1 MSLLAW
7 SRRPECELAG
17 VGILYPCVSMS
28 ERNVLPFV
36 SSLGQAVVATVKGGV
51 RLSCECGSASCLGL
65 GVLPLF
71 IRVNPGELFASL
83 TLVLRG
89 SEGIDVYRSDCFI
102 VVTGCMNKTFP
113 GSFYRLRRGVMVR
126 MRRGES
132 ILKVQ
137 WRFKCLVMFV
147 CVYLSRCSFQL
158 VLIVDEFYFGMLV
171 FERKVENSFPERFV
185 TSLILGSG

>member
-17 VGILYPCVSMS
+17 VGVMAQQ
-28 ERNVLPFV
+28 VLSSV
-36 SSLGQAVVATVKGGV
+36 SSLGQAVVATVEGSV

-71 IRVNPGELFASL
+71 IRVNPG
-83 TLVLRG
+83 
-89 SEGIDVYRSDCFI
+89 
-102 VVTGCMNKTFP
+102 VTGCMNKTFP

-137 WRFKCLVMFV
+137 WLVLV
-147 CVYLSRCSFQL
+147 GIEGLSRYSIQL
-158 VLIVDEFYFGMLV
+158 VLIVGEFYFGMLV
-171 FERKVENSFPERFV
+171 FERKVENSFPEFRVIHV
-185 TSLILGSG
+185 TSLTLDSGRVGNVAGVFV